1 MTVNELLAIMKNILK
16 NIRAVVLD
24 GDGVFFTGRV
34 LILPGKGEYLKE
46 RSHIDGQGI
55 SLLRAAGIHIA
66 LVSGEATGFLEAVGK
81 KLNDL
86 PSVREGKWPPIA
98 VFTGPQGKDKVRIVE
113 NWLDKFGISWNE
125 CAAMGDDVSD
135 YELLKK
141 VGFAAVPQQ
150 AEEVVKKIAH
160 YVAPRK
166 GGDGAIRDFCN
177 LILEAKGIDVTTL
190 KLR

>member
-1 MTVNELLAIMKNILK
+1 MNDRLRNIK
-16 NIRAVVLD
+16 AVVFD

-34 LILPGKGEYLKE
+34 LVLPEKGEYLKE

-55 SLLRAAGIHIA
+55 SLLRAAGIHVA

-86 PSVREGKWPPIA
+86 PSVRNGKWPPVA
-98 VFTGPQGKDKVRIVE
+98 VFTGPQGKDKVAAAER
-113 NWLDKFGISWNE
+113 WLGELGISWGE

-141 VGFAAVPQQ
+141 AGFAAVPRQ
-150 AEEVVKKIAH
+150 AEEAVKKIAH
-160 YVAPRK
+160 YVAPRE
-166 GGDGAIRDFCN
+166 GGNGAIRDLCN
-177 LILEAKGIDVTTL
+177 FILEAKGIDVTTL
-190 KLR
+190 ALR